1 MRACGKSIRY
11 GYKVAVWGLW
21 CVIEG
26 LRGFD
31 GILLALI
38 YIVFN
43 TMLYCFIYHFMQYI
57 ILYMIVIKS
66 INIVLHIFRR
76 SFIMHIALWI
86 CG

>member
-1 MRACGKSIRY
+1 MRVSGKVSFV
-11 GYKVAVWGLW
+11 GVKVSVWGLW
-21 CVIEG
+21 CVVEG

-38 YIVFN
+38 YIVFD
-43 TMLYCFIYHFMQYI
+43 TMLYCFIYRFMQHI

-66 INIVLHIFRR
+66 INIVLHMFRR